1 MDKNKRIEL
10 EQAILELSEMDKNQK
25 TAFTQV
31 ILASNWILDGYE
43 NSVTDGYM
51 EQSEMPEHDDLAA
64 EIYGAV
70 MTTTYVQG
78 AFRIGETKEIRFAG
92 AEFIK
97 ERIERKL
104 QKEGY

>member
-1 MDKNKRIEL
+1 MKR
-10 EQAILELSEMDKNQK
+10 SEMDKNQK
-25 TAFTQV
+25 TAFNQV
-31 ILASNWILDGYE
+31 LLGSNWILGGYE

-51 EQSEMPEHDDLAA
+51 KQSDIPSHDDLAA

-70 MTTTYVQG
+70 MTTTYSQG
-78 AFRIGETKEIRFAG
+78 SFRIGETKEIRFAG